1 MSLLDFSGSGTFTEV
16 LLCYMQEE
24 LLNPHMESS
33 PRRCWLT
40 GSNTCWGPPIRS
52 PRSNKKGKKRTER
65 KSRENEILIP
75 HLISQEQ
82 TANQRGRQTVIIW
95 SSGLHH
101 FLCTSSS
108 PPRYLCSEHIS
119 LPQIVLLCCHDE
131 RKSEQQKRYQ
141 LYKKKGKKDRINKM
155 NVPPKKMS
163 DIFCREEKNSNLKQR
178 AQTVSF
184 GTFFCRIP
192 AHETTL
198 IGQRKSGVPGNHR
211 PIGLKSIN
219 GPVGC
224 CWAHSVI
231 CDYKGQS
238 DVAGDGE
245 CRFTPVENYT
255 SAGLK
260 GLTHLH
266 ARAHTHTLM
275 YHSEPSIQAHAHTYP
290 VQTPTCTHTYSPKP
304 VGNFIEHK
312 EQ

>member
-1 MSLLDFSGSGTFTEV
+1 
-16 LLCYMQEE
+16 
-24 LLNPHMESS
+24 
-33 PRRCWLT
+33 
-40 GSNTCWGPPIRS
+40 
-52 PRSNKKGKKRTER
+52 
-65 KSRENEILIP
+65 
-75 HLISQEQ
+75 
-82 TANQRGRQTVIIW
+82 
-95 SSGLHH
+95 
-101 FLCTSSS
+101 
-108 PPRYLCSEHIS
+108 
-119 LPQIVLLCCHDE
+119 
-131 RKSEQQKRYQ
+131 
-141 LYKKKGKKDRINKM
+141 
-155 NVPPKKMS
+155 MS

-266 ARAHTHTLM
+266 ARAHTRTHTHVPFRAL
-275 YHSEPSIQAHAHTYP
+275 HTG
-290 VQTPTCTHTYSPKP
+290 TCTHISSANTHMYTHLQSKASGEFHWTQGAVEFHRTCQGFHAKLPFNGILNGRNLAQCFSSCSVP
-304 VGNFIEHK
+304 DLAPSDII
-312 EQ
+312 